1 MYSVSW
7 SLTKHAAFAGA
18 LDHVVRNNC
27 LVGAIAVIPVGCLLG
42 VPRHCVVGLQP
53 AVGAV
58 PLPLAA
64 GGRAAPAVVVLIP

>member
-1 MYSVSW
+1 MLSG
-7 SLTKHAAFAGA
+7 TIA
-18 LDHVVRNNC
+18 LI
-27 LVGAIAVIPVGCLLG
+27 VGAIAVIPVGCLLG